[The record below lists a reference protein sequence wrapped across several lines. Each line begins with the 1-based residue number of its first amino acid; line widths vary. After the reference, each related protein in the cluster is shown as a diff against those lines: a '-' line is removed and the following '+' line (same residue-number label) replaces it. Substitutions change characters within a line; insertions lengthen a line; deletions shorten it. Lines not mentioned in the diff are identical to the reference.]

1 MSFSR
6 SYTLLSIFLNIRKRL
21 KTAQAFYQIDGS
33 FHINEK
39 DKFIHKLET
48 GNTFLPMLT
57 DTQNSQR
64 ITEQLR
70 LEGTLK
76 VISFQPLASDRTANH
91 NTQTH
96 EKDCFAGSKM
106 ENRQTHYLSITA

>member
-1 MSFSR
+1 M
-6 SYTLLSIFLNIRKRL
+6 KRL
-21 KTAQAFYQIDGS
+21 KTEQAFYQIDGS
-33 FHINEK
+33 LHINEK

-76 VISFQPLASDRTANH
+76 VISFQPPAVGMDHQLRLPRAPSNTAL
-91 NTQTH
+91 NTPSL
-96 EKDCFAGSKM
+96 KF
-106 ENRQTHYLSITA
+106 

>member
-1 MSFSR
+1 M
-6 SYTLLSIFLNIRKRL
+6 KRL
-21 KTAQAFYQIDGS
+21 KTEQAFYQIDGS

-76 VISFQPLASDRTANH
+76 VISFQPPAVGTAHQLRLPRAPSNPAL
-91 NTQTH
+91 NTPSL
-96 EKDCFAGSKM
+96 KF
-106 ENRQTHYLSITA
+106 